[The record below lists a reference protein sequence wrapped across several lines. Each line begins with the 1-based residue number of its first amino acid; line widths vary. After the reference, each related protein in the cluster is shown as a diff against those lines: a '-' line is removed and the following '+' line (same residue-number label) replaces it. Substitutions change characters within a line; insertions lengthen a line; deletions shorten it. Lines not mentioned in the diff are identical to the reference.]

1 MSANEYHMWCV
12 DGLWIKACS
21 KKEALKLYQD
31 NVAYL
36 KGLMN
41 VNGMLNFLKT
51 NDLETYKYLIQSNH
65 V

>member
-1 MSANEYHMWCV
+1 MWCV
-12 DGLWIKACS
+12 DGHWIKARS

-31 NVAYL
+31 TVAYL

-41 VNGMLNFLKT
+41 VDGMLNFLKT